1 MYAHPPILR
10 ILGQPVCQNEN
21 RDYDETKEGAM
32 KAELL
37 AVHPLGSRLE
47 IMNDMNGWSDGRK
60 TSIMGSHGSHGMFWM
75 LWIHVGCGRAPWP
88 TTMAPSSTLSGSGT
102 CRIVVSSLHQFTI
115 SRTYWRLPQDGANI
129 RCKYTY
135 VHVCTVCICLNTSLY
150 IPYISI
156 HVLSLDILQCDK
168 S

>member
-1 MYAHPPILR
+1 MCAHPPILR

-47 IMNDMNGWSDGRK
+47 IMNDMNGWSDGGK

-102 CRIVVSSLHQFTI
+102 CRIVVSSLPSHGHIGDCLKMVQI
-115 SRTYWRLPQDGANI
+115 Y
-129 RCKYTY
+129 
-135 VHVCTVCICLNTSLY
+135 VCTCMYRMYMSEYVSVY
-150 IPYISI
+150 SI
-156 HVLSLDILQCDK
+156 HFHTCVITWYPSMW
-168 S
+168 